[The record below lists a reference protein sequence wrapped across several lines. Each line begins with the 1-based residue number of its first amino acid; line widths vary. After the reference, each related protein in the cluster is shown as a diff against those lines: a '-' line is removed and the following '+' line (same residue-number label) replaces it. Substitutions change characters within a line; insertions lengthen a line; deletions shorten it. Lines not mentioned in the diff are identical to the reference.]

1 VALSLV
7 IQTSKGRVVVEKV
20 LMFSIMT
27 QLQFYA
33 ICTYYLYGMWRVSD
47 SCRHLN
53 DTADV
58 HCMSEGCCHAFAHN
72 FAKC

>member
-1 VALSLV
+1 MALSLV

-33 ICTYYLYGMWRVSD
+33 ICTYYLYGM
-47 SCRHLN
+47 
-53 DTADV
+53 
-58 HCMSEGCCHAFAHN
+58 
-72 FAKC
+72 